1 MTKDALACRD
11 LLAQRRYA
19 YAQATAAEGNCRA
32 AAELLE
38 QALER
43 APDWPPALFAL
54 GEARAKLGDAA
65 GAAEALRAS
74 LAADPADALGAA
86 GRLALL
92 GEGEPP
98 HDLPRAYV
106 ARLFDD
112 YAQRFD
118 RHLLEELAYR
128 GPALIAAAID
138 AAAPGRRFVRALD
151 LGCGTGLAGAALR
164 ARVERLE
171 GVDLSPAMLAKARE
185 RGLYDALEAA
195 EIVDHLRRFGAAFDL
210 IVAADAL
217 VYCGDLQPVF
227 AAAAAALAP
236 GGLFAFTLETFAGE
250 GYRLD
255 ETMRFA
261 HAPAYVEASAAAAA
275 LSPLIVAA
283 ASSRREKGA
292 DVPVLAAVFA
302 R

>member
-1 MTKDALACRD
+1 M
-11 LLAQRRYA
+11 
-19 YAQATAAEGNCRA
+19 
-32 AAELLE
+32 LE

-54 GEARAKLGDAA
+54 GEARAKLGDAK
-65 GAAEALRAS
+65 GAAEAIRAS

-112 YAQRFD
+112 YAPRFD
-118 RHLLEELAYR
+118 RHLLRDLAYR

-138 AAAPGRRFVRALD
+138 IAAPGRRFVRALD
-151 LGCGTGLAGAALR
+151 LGCGTGLAGAPLR

-185 RGLYDALEAA
+185 RGLYNALEAA
-195 EIVDHLRRFGAAFDL
+195 NIVDHLRRFGAAFDL

-217 VYCGDLQPVF
+217 VYCGDLKPVF
-227 AAAAAALAP
+227 AATAAALVP
-236 GGLFAFTLETFAGE
+236 GGLFAFTLESFTGE
-250 GYRLD
+250 GYRLG

-261 HAPAYVEASAAAAA
+261 HARAYVEASAAAAP
-275 LSPLIVAA
+275 LSPVIVEAA
-283 ASSRREKGA
+283 ATRREKGA
-292 DVPVLAAVFA
+292 DVPGLAAVFA

>member
-1 MTKDALACRD
+1 V
-11 LLAQRRYA
+11 
-19 YAQATAAEGNCRA
+19 
-32 AAELLE
+32 LE

-54 GEARAKLGDAA
+54 GEARAKLGDAN
-65 GAAEALRAS
+65 GAATAFRAA
-74 LAADPADALGAA
+74 LAADPADALGAEA
-86 GRLALL
+86 RLALL
-92 GEGEPP
+92 GEGAPS

-128 GPALIAAAID
+128 GPALIDAAIE

-151 LGCGTGLAGAALR
+151 LGCGTGLAGAPLR

-171 GVDLSPAMLAKARE
+171 GVDLSAAMLAKARE
-185 RGLYDALEAA
+185 RGLYDALETAD
-195 EIVDHLRRFGAAFDL
+195 IVDYLRRFGAAFDL

-217 VYCGDLQPVF
+217 VYCGDLRPVF
-227 AAAAAALAP
+227 AATAAALVP
-236 GGLFAFTLETFAGE
+236 DGLFAFTVESFAGD
-250 GYRLD
+250 GYRLG

-261 HAPAYVEASAAAAA
+261 HARAYVEASAAEAA
-275 LSPLIVAA
+275 LRPLIVEA
-283 ASSRREKGA
+283 ASTRREKGA
-292 DVPVLAAVFA
+292 DVPGLAAVFV

>member
-1 MTKDALACRD
+1 V
-11 LLAQRRYA
+11 LAQRRYA
-19 YAQATAAEGNCRA
+19 YAQAAAAEGDWRV
-32 AAELLE
+32 AAEMVE

-54 GEARAKLGDAA
+54 GEARARLGDAN
-65 GAAEALRAS
+65 GAAKAFRAS

-92 GEGEPP
+92 GQGDPP

-112 YAQRFD
+112 YAPRFD
-118 RHLLEELAYR
+118 RHLVEELAYR

-138 AAAPGRRFVRALD
+138 AVAPGRRFVRALD
-151 LGCGTGLAGAALR
+151 LGCGTGLAGAPLR
-164 ARVERLE
+164 GRVARLE

-185 RGLYDALEAA
+185 RGLHDALEAA
-195 EIVDHLRRFGAAFDL
+195 DIVDHLRRFGAAFDL

-217 VYCGDLQPVF
+217 AYLGDLLPVF
-227 AAAAAALAP
+227 AATATALAP
-236 GGLFAFTLETFAGE
+236 GGLFAFTVETFAGE
-250 GYRLD
+250 GYRLG
-255 ETMRFA
+255 ETMRFV
-261 HAPAYVEASAAAAA
+261 HAPAYVEACAAAAA
-275 LSPLIVAA
+275 LSPRFVEASAA
-283 ASSRREKGA
+283 RREKGA
-292 DVPVLAAVFA
+292 DALGLTAVYA